1 MMLGRPRKTNMT
13 IETVNQVLDSTLDTV
28 DYVESMAFEVAQ
40 RAGFR
45 CDSLNEISLAVH
57 ETTANAVI
65 HGNQYSPQK
74 KILVAISVTEAGL
87 KITIGDAGDGFDAE
101 ALPDPLAAQEL
112 LQDHGR
118 GVYLSRTFMDEY
130 HVHPRETG
138 GTEVTL
144 IKYFQPRESIVRRYL
159 SAT

>member
-1 MMLGRPRKTNMT
+1 MT
-13 IETVNQVLDSTLDTV
+13 TETVSQVLDSTLATV
-28 DYVESMAFEVAQ
+28 DYVESIAIEVAQ

-45 CDSLNEISLAVH
+45 GDRLNEISLAVH
-57 ETTANAVI
+57 ETTVNAVI
-65 HGNQYSPQK
+65 HGNRYSAQK
-74 KILVAISVTEAGL
+74 KVWVAISISEAGL
-87 KITIGDAGDGFDAE
+87 KITIADEGDGFDAE

-118 GVYLSRTFMDEY
+118 GVYLSRTIMDEY

-144 IKYFQPRESIVRRYL
+144 IKYFQPQESIVQR
-159 SAT
+159 

>member
-1 MMLGRPRKTNMT
+1 M
-13 IETVNQVLDSTLDTV
+13 LDSTLDTV
-28 DYVESMAFEVAQ
+28 DCVENMALEVAQ

-45 CDSLNEISLAVH
+45 GDRLSEICFAVH
-57 ETTANAVI
+57 ETTVNAVI
-65 HGNQYSPQK
+65 HGNRYSPQK
-74 KILVAISVTEAGL
+74 KILVAISVSEAGL

-130 HVHPRETG
+130 HVHRRETG

-144 IKYFQPRESIVRRYL
+144 IKYFQPRESIGRRCL
-159 SAT
+159 SGT

>member
-1 MMLGRPRKTNMT
+1 MT
-13 IETVNQVLDSTLDTV
+13 TETVNQVLDSTLDTV
-28 DYVESMAFEVAQ
+28 DCVERMAFEVAQ

-45 CDSLNEISLAVH
+45 GDRLNEICFAVH
-57 ETTANAVI
+57 ETTVNAVI
-65 HGNQYSPQK
+65 HGNRYSPQK
-74 KILVAISVTEAGL
+74 KVLAAISVSEAGL
-87 KITIGDAGDGFDAE
+87 KITIADEGDGFDAE

-144 IKYFQPRESIVRRYL
+144 IKYFQPQESIVQRCL
-159 SAT
+159 SGT